1 MSKIRHQSHELPGVS
16 VSSPRYG
23 IAIFSPDDRLL
34 HYDAGWAGRFAN
46 VRDAVAGISL
56 ATLAEMAVRQD
67 VVDPGYLSA
76 EDWCGTLLTWWKH
89 GAKSPF
95 QIQLRSGCSI
105 HLSCSDLGDAGRVA
119 VAIEVQESSK
129 SAPATQSVGGPSA
142 PEIYALLG
150 KIGAATHG
158 LSDTDLNTEQAAC
171 LDAICEA
178 GEGVVALLEPHMDPE
193 PELRQV
199 G

>member
-1 MSKIRHQSHELPGVS
+1 MSKIRHQSHELPGSS
-16 VSSPRYG
+16 VPAPRYG
-23 IAIFSPDDRLL
+23 MAIFSTDDRLL
-34 HYDAGWAGRFAN
+34 HSDASWAEVFSHI
-46 VRDAVAGISL
+46 RDAVAGASL
-56 ATLAEMAVRQD
+56 GDLAEMAVKQN

-95 QIQLRSGCSI
+95 QIQLRSGCSV
-105 HLSCSDLGDAGRVA
+105 HLACSDLGDAGRVA
-119 VAIEVQESSK
+119 VAIEVQEGRK
-129 SAPATQSVGGPSA
+129 SAPATQSGGGPSA
-142 PEIYALLG
+142 PDIYALLG